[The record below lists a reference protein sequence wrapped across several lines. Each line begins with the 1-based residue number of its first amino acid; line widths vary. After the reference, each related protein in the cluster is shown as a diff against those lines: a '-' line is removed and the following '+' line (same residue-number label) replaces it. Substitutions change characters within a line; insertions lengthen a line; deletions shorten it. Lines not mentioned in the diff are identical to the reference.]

1 MTVIC
6 KTNVNLKKKKKK
18 LDKDTA
24 DKLMEILPTWL
35 DRLKLGLLRLKSAL
49 RWRVP
54 LDVTCR
60 ALSNAVQTWDTVS
73 CTAPYPPNSPCW
85 VSSVFPSAPFF
96 LHAPLLHLCPFF
108 TPVFPL
114 PLSLLLSF
122 KQLLRRS
129 PGRFGEWGHS
139 KEFRSYFTQSV
150 RLLPEPWMEGQSFA
164 PGWQVPDLA
173 LLLTDH
179 LPHQEASIP
188 HVWNHERPRIAKA
201 ILRRNN
207 KTGGIMIP
215 VLQGY
220 NNQSSTVLA

>member
-1 MTVIC
+1 
-6 KTNVNLKKKKKK
+6 
-18 LDKDTA
+18 
-24 DKLMEILPTWL
+24 MEILPTWL

-139 KEFRSYFTQSV
+139 KEFRSYFTQSASFCQS
-150 RLLPEPWMEGQSFA
+150 PEWKA
-164 PGWQVPDLA
+164 RA
-173 LLLTDH
+173 L
-179 LPHQEASIP
+179 HQGDRFQIWLSC
-188 HVWNHERPRIAKA
+188 
-201 ILRRNN
+201 
-207 KTGGIMIP
+207 
-215 VLQGY
+215 
-220 NNQSSTVLA
+220 